1 MSGLTREELD
11 GITIFKAS
19 FFPLYPFH
27 VKLHGM
33 FINSLLKSLEPEL
46 DLIHLH
52 SPLVPPINTK
62 LPIVTTVHTLMKI
75 DSKYHEVRDPY
86 SLAEKVQSMYFSPY
100 VESKLLKISNKVTVV
115 TPTVAEELREYGMN
129 PTAVSVV
136 WNGVDEKRF
145 YPLRNRVLKDKYVLY
160 TGILRARKGLFDLLD
175 CAEQVCSVDPI
186 VKFVICGTGPFF
198 GKVESEIQR
207 KGLNGKVIL
216 PGHVTR
222 DKLIEL
228 YQNATIHVV
237 PSHYEG
243 LPTVLLEAMACGLP
257 VVATDIGGNREVI
270 TNGVDG
276 FLVPPKT
283 PKVMA
288 ETMLKL
294 LGDDGLRESAGIAAR
309 KTIENYYTWDK
320 IADNFER
327 IYETALKNK
336 APNNIRKLTQ
346 KRANERLEIRHF

>member
-1 MSGLTREELD
+1 
-11 GITIFKAS
+11 
-19 FFPLYPFH
+19 
-27 VKLHGM
+27 
-33 FINSLLKSLEPEL
+33 
-46 DLIHLH
+46 
-52 SPLVPPINTK
+52 
-62 LPIVTTVHTLMKI
+62 
-75 DSKYHEVRDPY
+75 
-86 SLAEKVQSMYFSPY
+86 
-100 VESKLLKISNKVTVV
+100 
-115 TPTVAEELREYGMN
+115 
-129 PTAVSVV
+129 
-136 WNGVDEKRF
+136 
-145 YPLRNRVLKDKYVLY
+145 
-160 TGILRARKGLFDLLD
+160 
-175 CAEQVCSVDPI
+175 
-186 VKFVICGTGPFF
+186 
-198 GKVESEIQR
+198 
-207 KGLNGKVIL
+207 
-216 PGHVTR
+216 
-222 DKLIEL
+222 
-228 YQNATIHVV
+228 
-237 PSHYEG
+237 
-243 LPTVLLEAMACGLP
+243 MACGLP